1 MSNEINTQ
9 IMEALVRPLQYEE
22 NTENLVRAM
31 SYEEDKKTYLVL
43 LEGEIP
49 TNEGE
54 NYKTYEFILGR
65 QATYDYIKD
74 IIQSQDIIFDAMKS
88 KVIVDSEKVNIG
100 KALSVYNF
108 MRIMKENNKVVDE
121 SSFDIEDYYY
131 DIEEKENN
139 NG

>member
-131 DIEEKENN
+131 NIEEKENN
-139 NG
+139 NA